1 MWALLIGVLAAGGL
15 VKFAW
20 GQKVEPTLKPAL
32 RKAKLIR
39 LGKRDLKSLNLD
51 EAEDGAVLARE
62 FNSPGLEKRFKVV
75 AAQLKKA
82 RSKGTPR

>member
-15 VKFAW
+15 VKYTY
-20 GQKVEPTLKPAL
+20 GQKEEPTLKPAL

-39 LGKRDLKSLNLD
+39 LGRKKLDRLTLN
-51 EAEDGAVLARE
+51 EAEDGSVLARE

-75 AAQLKKA
+75 AARLKKA

>member
-1 MWALLIGVLAAGGL
+1 MWALLIGVLATGGL
-15 VKFAW
+15 VKYAW
-20 GQKVEPTLKPAL
+20 GQKEEPTLKPAL

-39 LGKRDLKSLNLD
+39 LGKKTEGKLSLD

-75 AAQLKKA
+75 VTRLKAK
-82 RSKGTPR
+82 RTKGKIQ